1 MVENSE
7 GAHNPGRAQEN
18 LDKCEDELKA
28 GYALLN
34 MAY

>member
-1 MVENSE
+1 MKITNNLTHIATTVEFEPALS
-7 GAHNPGRAQEN
+7 
-18 LDKCEDELKA
+18 EDELKA

>member
-7 GAHNPGRAQEN
+7 GAPQPGLAQGDI
-18 LDKCEDELKA
+18 DKCEDELKA

-34 MAY
+34 MTY